1 MGDTRREADKDGKM
15 IWKVVIATASWVHVL
30 FALCRVQKFFGS

>member
-15 IWKVVIATASWVHVL
+15 IGKFMIATASWVNVL
-30 FALCRVQKFFGS
+30 FALCKVKLFGL